1 MENISYE
8 ISGACE
14 ELFNRIWDKTTI
26 HSTYSLATLLCN
38 KMRWPI
44 SDDVWEEVHLK
55 AMERIKKELT
65 DGKQYLRNIE

>member
-8 ISGACE
+8 ISNEIEKLNTQMWA
-14 ELFNRIWDKTTI
+14 KTTI
-26 HSTYSLATLLCN
+26 HSTYSLVTLLCN

-65 DGKQYLRNIE
+65 YGKYQR